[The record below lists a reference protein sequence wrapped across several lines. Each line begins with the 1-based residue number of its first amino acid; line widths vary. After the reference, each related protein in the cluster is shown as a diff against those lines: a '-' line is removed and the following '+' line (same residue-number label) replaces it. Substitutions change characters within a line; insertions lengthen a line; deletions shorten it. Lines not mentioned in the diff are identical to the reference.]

1 MRHSEPIVNIMTRDV
16 HSVQV
21 GQKLSEVRRLLAERA
36 IHHVPVLD
44 GRRLVG
50 LISATDMMR
59 LTFESYNHEG
69 RTSDALLDTQFLIAD
84 VMQTRVV
91 TLDIRDTIRDAAEKL
106 KDGRFHSLPVVEGDE
121 LVGIV
126 TSTDLIR
133 YLLELF

>member
-1 MRHSEPIVNIMTRDV
+1 MLHNEPIINIMTRDV

-21 GQKLSEVRRLLAERA
+21 WQRLSEVRQLLTERA

-59 LTFESYNHEG
+59 LTFESYGHEG
-69 RTSDALLDTQFLIAD
+69 HTTDALLDSQFRIQD
-84 VMQTRVV
+84 VMEFRVC
-91 TLDIRDTIRDAAEKL
+91 TLDVRDTIRDAAELL
-106 KDGRFHSLPVVEGDE
+106 KDGRFHSLPVVEGGE

-126 TSTDLIR
+126 TTTDLIR
-133 YLLELF
+133 FLLELF